1 MNFIFC
7 ATKLSIKAIARA
19 VYARQ
24 KLAVFDDVFSGLDT
38 ITEELVFSRVFGQQG
53 LLRQTGT
60 TVILAT
66 HGGDIFLTLLEAFS

>member
-1 MNFIFC
+1 MNFIVY

-60 TVILAT
+60 AVILAT
-66 HGGDIFLTLLEAFS
+66 HEGDIFLTPLKAFS